1 MSLVTYASTHATATG
16 ISESRTRGEQIFRD
30 APASLSL
37 SYTYDAG
44 LVGVVQDG
52 TTTFTVPDL
61 NIRVDVPGYFRAF
74 AEPGTI
80 SWTGDTIDFHA
91 ILTPLIGK
99 PSSVVID
106 VFFAGADGLTAG
118 TLPASLAGLE
128 GVPGQ
133 FSVQSQGSLY
143 YRGDGGQVYG
153 TAVAAPEPA
162 SAVLFLI
169 GAVIALV
176 TGMIRNRR
184 VARQPER
191 VGPSPRLA

>member
-16 ISESRTRGEQIFRD
+16 ISESRDRGEQIFRD

-61 NIRVDVPGYFRAF
+61 SIRVDVPGYFRAT
-74 AEPGTI
+74 ASPGTI
-80 SWTGDTIDFHA
+80 AWTGDTIDFHA
-91 ILTPLIGK
+91 ILTPLIGE

-106 VFFAGADGLTAG
+106 VVFAGDGLTAG

-162 SAVLFLI
+162 SAVLFL
-169 GAVIALV
+169 L
-176 TGMIRNRR
+176 GMVGCLFMGIRRNRR
-184 VARQPER
+184 VARQPEP
-191 VGPSPRLA
+191 VEPSPQPA